1 MPARARRHP
10 PGKLSMTR
18 SKPVA
23 PAIAAC
29 VAFLASSCVRAE
41 PVRQLH
47 GVQVTACVQAP
58 GAREGCAPPGAR
70 DSTEPVRASLR
81 ESDIGLVGPQGGGM
95 QALAL
100 LPNVRLT
107 GYATTGGSSDSGLY
121 LRGLKLGYNE
131 IPGDLAT
138 NILTAEFDGVPLND
152 LIRNTSWHS
161 SQAPMAALLQR
172 VDVTAGPGDAA
183 TRWYDSLGGS
193 IDFIPPQPGTQ
204 PGTKVEL
211 SGGSFRSGVA
221 SLTHVTGQA
230 DGWSSALGVAG
241 SRSESFRDGPDRL
254 PAHALQAYFKTRRLI
269 EGGRLD
275 LGLYGVRQQDDT
287 PPPIPVS
294 LADAQANG
302 IDLQGL
308 GAGPGVYS
316 QPSAGYQASLPN
328 SLWRNRTSL
337 QNTLYWARLHL
348 RLAPELAMTE
358 LAWLQQSHVQH
369 VQQNDFSAAAG
380 VGLNAASY
388 ARTLGD
394 KLDFTLDL
402 GPAQQ
407 LRWGGYVLFERSQ
420 GSSVGYTP
428 RPGISLQGDGIVAA
442 DVQDLSQQSTRTR
455 FWALYLQDRARIG
468 PGLTVVPGLRAV
480 GFQTQFH
487 NASAGLASALGV
499 DRALAD
505 PSPDTVDH
513 HARLE
518 PSLGVTLAVAP
529 GLRVH
534 ASYAVAFH
542 NPDLENYDTGM
553 SVAPRLSTLA
563 LLRARSVDAG
573 LVYTARPWRG
583 LHDMRTALDVFET
596 HLGGQTIGYSSASN
610 PNQIT
615 FGSGASTLR
624 GVELRARASL
634 GQHWRGF
641 VNAGWLRSRWDAY
654 VNYDTGASFAGRP
667 VSNLPQYTAS
677 AGATYRHFLREG
689 IVDTTLWVQS
699 LGPYP
704 MFDNQQVGPSTR
716 SVGGHTLLNLDLRYS
731 SAALAKLIP
740 GAQLASL
747 QLHVINLTDRQYD
760 SAEYIAA
767 GDLLHTPGAG
777 YVLAY
782 PGTPR
787 AIYLSISA
795 NY

>member
-1 MPARARRHP
+1 MVQLHSVQITAC
-10 PGKLSMTR
+10 TQ
-18 SKPVA
+18 A
-23 PAIAAC
+23 PAD
-29 VAFLASSCVRAE
+29 
-41 PVRQLH
+41 
-47 GVQVTACVQAP
+47 QA
-58 GAREGCAPPGAR
+58 GCAPVAAR
-70 DSTEPVRASLR
+70 NPTERMTASLH

-95 QALAL
+95 QVLAL

-107 GYATTGGSSDSGLY
+107 GYATTGGSSDSGVY

-138 NILTAEFDGVPLND
+138 NVITAQFDGVPLND

-172 VDVTAGPGDAA
+172 MDVTAGPGDAA

-211 SGGSFRSGVA
+211 TGGSFRTGVA

-241 SRSESFRDGPDRL
+241 SSSESFRDGPDRL
-254 PAHALQAYFKTRRLI
+254 HAHALQAYFKARRQI
-269 EGGRLD
+269 EGGSLD
-275 LGLYGVRQQDDT
+275 LGLYGVRQQEDT

-308 GAGPGVYS
+308 GAGGGVYS
-316 QPSAGYQASLPN
+316 QPSAGYQASLPDA
-328 SLWRNRTSL
+328 LWRNRTSL
-337 QNTLYWARLHL
+337 QNTLYWARLRL

-369 VQQNDFSAAAG
+369 VQQNDFPTAAG
-380 VGLNAASY
+380 IGLDAASY

-402 GPAQQ
+402 GAAQQ

-420 GSSVGYTP
+420 GRSVGYTP
-428 RPGISLQGDGIVAA
+428 RPGISLQGDGLVAS
-442 DVQDLSQQSTRTR
+442 DVQNLSQQSTRNR
-455 FWALYLQDRARIG
+455 FWALYLQDRARIA

-480 GFQTQFH
+480 GFQTDFH
-487 NASAGLASALGV
+487 NASAGLASTLGV
-499 DRALAD
+499 DGALAD
-505 PSPDTVDH
+505 PSPDTADQ

-518 PSLGVTLAVAP
+518 PSLGVNLAVAP

-542 NPDLENYDTGM
+542 NPDLENYDTGL

-563 LLRARSVDAG
+563 LLRARSVDVG
-573 LVYTARPWRG
+573 VICTRRRWRG
-583 LHDMRTALDVFET
+583 LHDLRAAVDVFET
-596 HLGGQTIGYSSASN
+596 HLGGQTIGYASASN

-615 FGSGASTLR
+615 FGSGASTMR
-624 GVELRARASL
+624 GVDLRARASL
-634 GQHWRGF
+634 GRHWRGF

-654 VNYDTGASFAGRP
+654 VNYDTGASFAGLP

-677 AGATYRHFLREG
+677 AGVTYRQFLSG
-689 IVDTTLWVQS
+689 GVVDTTLWAQS
-699 LGPYP
+699 LGPYHL
-704 MFDNQQVGPSTR
+704 FDNQQAGPSSR
-716 SVGGHTLLNLDLRYS
+716 SEGGYRLLNLEIRYS
-731 SAALAKLIP
+731 STALANLIP
-740 GAQLASL
+740 GAQLASVRL
-747 QLHVINLTDRQYD
+747 RVFNLTDRQYE
-760 SAEYIAA
+760 SAQYIAA
-767 GDLLHTPGAG
+767 GDLLQTQGAG

-782 PGTPR
+782 PGMPR
-787 AIYLSISA
+787 ALYFSVSA
-795 NY
+795 TFK